1 MRGTLEYDGTRNP
14 PETRVFHTG
23 GQYNPAPTQMP
34 PENAL
39 IPPLTNYTLG
49 GLEPFTIY
57 EFQVFVKLNFGF
69 YLSYDSKITVKP
81 VLSGHSKRR
90 PKLFFKT
97 DYSLM

>member
-1 MRGTLEYDGTRNP
+1 MSHCFAGIIIFYELWMRGTLEYDGTRNP

-57 EFQVFVKLNFGF
+57 EFQVFVKLNLDSF
-69 YLSYDSKITVKP
+69 YHMTVKLQLN
-81 VLSGHSKRR
+81 LS
-90 PKLFFKT
+90 
-97 DYSLM
+97 